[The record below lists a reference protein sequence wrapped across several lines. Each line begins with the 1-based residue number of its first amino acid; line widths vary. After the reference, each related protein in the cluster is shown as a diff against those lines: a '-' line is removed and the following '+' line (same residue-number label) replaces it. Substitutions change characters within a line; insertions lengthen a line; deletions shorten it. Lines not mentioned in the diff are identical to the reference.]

1 MSYQDRLHFATGS
14 MSAIARLPFSLF
26 PYCPVKTGMLVQ
38 VMAKAILYLSLQDVL
53 PGQFSYLNFYPCLPT
68 WRIGWKTSN
77 GCAIA
82 CNFVVS
88 ILSCQDRYVSTG
100 YGFAL
105 LYLSLQDVL
114 PGQFRSVYFSPGL
127 PGWLTILATKE
138 RWFCDRKTI
147 LLSCQ
152 DRYISTG

>member
-1 MSYQDRLHFATGS
+1 MSYQDRLRFATG
-14 MSAIARLPFSLF
+14 FS
-26 PYCPVKTGMLVQ
+26 
-38 VMAKAILYLSLQDVL
+38 S
-53 PGQFSYLNFYPCLPT
+53 
-68 WRIGWKTSN
+68 
-77 GCAIA
+77 AIA